1 MSATTLS
8 VVTATKAGATI
19 ASTAVA
25 SADTITI
32 SATTAQSALDFSTL
46 MIRITATSAMTLS
59 LAAGGVTMTDW
70 SEVGQGALAVTVASG
85 TSVIFG
91 GQDFESARFKNA
103 TAGSITFTVS
113 AGSGSFEAYQEPNV
127 FE

>member
-19 ASTAVA
+19 TATSVA

-32 SATTAQSALDFSTL
+32 SATTAQSALDFNTL
-46 MIRITATSAMTLS
+46 HIRISATSAMTLS
-59 LAAGGVTMTDW
+59 LAANATGTRW
-70 SEVGQGALAVTVASG
+70 SEYGQGALSVTVASG

-113 AGSGSFEAYQEPNV
+113 AGSGSFEAYQSPNA